1 MTSGFSV
8 DEAKKDIYQIGF
20 HVIENP
26 ALGSAFEQMTKD
38 EAAFDI
44 SSDTGF
50 EFCLKFVLSEPR
62 VKETLDA
69 LGDDLGSRFIL
80 GYCGGIPADPNRIY
94 SFRAGGDKP
103 HLLLVHAWPRN
114 SSSVYYCGLHSEKV
128 PKYTSDNNLLRV
140 LGPDAKS
147 FTGKELGYDGNDQR
161 HPLADGGLVIWDARA
176 AFRSLRQWSYFYVFV
191 EEEQLKEWKETREFW
206 KKGLRIP
213 ASQDPDYVAQLGVYV
228 QRDQAS

>member
-1 MTSGFSV
+1 MYLPTQPVRGMSIAGILPGMPMMSAGFSV

-20 HVIENP
+20 HVIEDP

-50 EFCLKFVLSEPR
+50 EFCFNE
-62 VKETLDA
+62 E
-69 LGDDLGSRFIL
+69 
-80 GYCGGIPADPNRIY
+80 
-94 SFRAGGDKP
+94 
-103 HLLLVHAWPRN
+103 
-114 SSSVYYCGLHSEKV
+114 V
-128 PKYTSDNNLLRV
+128 PKYQSDNNLLRV
-140 LGPDAKS
+140 LGGDVKS
-147 FTGKELGYDGNDQR
+147 FTGKELGYDRNNKR

-176 AFRSLRQWSYFYVFV
+176 AFLSLSQWSYFYVFV
-191 EEEQLKEWKETREFW
+191 EEEQLKEWKKTREFW
-206 KKGLRIP
+206 KTGLSIP